1 VAAEVEK
8 EEAGKTPPARVAAGK
23 TPEVEAGKT
32 PAAVAK
38 EGAAMTPDLVE
49 VAKQEEAR
57 LMTPVAVVAE
67 EMGCSVVGSPLVL
80 CSLGHWQ

>member
-1 VAAEVEK
+1 MDAIRDEFGRE
-8 EEAGKTPPARVAAGK
+8 PAQLPQDFFWR
-23 TPEVEAGKT
+23 
-32 PAAVAK
+32 AAVRSNSQLGQLTASFNDM
-38 EGAAMTPDLVE
+38 A
-49 VAKQEEAR
+49 VALQRGQKQEAAR

>member
-8 EEAGKTPPARVAAGK
+8 EEAVKMPPARVAAGK
-23 TPEVEAGKT
+23 
-32 PAAVAK
+32 
-38 EGAAMTPDLVE
+38 TPDLVE